1 MYELDEDKVCRAM
14 AQMLLQNAVK
24 FNLSEFQE
32 VWQQSVPEG
41 MSTRLDQLS
50 VRGCTHLALICI
62 TFAVRCLIIV
72 CLCLCGLGLS
82 SGGLQL
88 EARDHLTVAS

>member
-1 MYELDEDKVCRAM
+1 MYALDEDKVCRAM

-41 MSTRLDQLS
+41 VSTRLDQLS
-50 VRGCTHLALICI
+50 VRRCTCTHLAVICV
-62 TFAVRCLIIV
+62 TSTVRGLIIEWSMCV
-72 CLCLCGLGLS
+72 LRR
-82 SGGLQL
+82 
-88 EARDHLTVAS
+88 A

>member
-1 MYELDEDKVCRAM
+1 MFVFLGKLNPYFLPTLYSGVNTKHEEFFYPDGEVMFALEEDKVCRSM

-24 FNLSEFQE
+24 FNLSEFQD

-50 VRGCTHLALICI
+50 VSSFMIINIHLY
-62 TFAVRCLIIV
+62 
-72 CLCLCGLGLS
+72 
-82 SGGLQL
+82 
-88 EARDHLTVAS
+88 

>member
-1 MYELDEDKVCRAM
+1 MSVTFFSFAAEVYFEMNEDKICTAT

-41 MSTRLDQLS
+41 MRTRLDQLKVITKLVNLVS
-50 VRGCTHLALICI
+50 CI
-62 TFAVRCLIIV
+62 SRMLLLLYCVGLV
-72 CLCLCGLGLS
+72 CES
-82 SGGLQL
+82 
-88 EARDHLTVAS
+88 

>member
-1 MYELDEDKVCRAM
+1 MYALDEDKVCRAM

-50 VRGCTHLALICI
+50 VRGYAYTYLAGIYVIFTGLITVC
-62 TFAVRCLIIV
+62 V
-72 CLCLCGLGLS
+72 CLRACFR
-82 SGGLQL
+82 
-88 EARDHLTVAS
+88 A

>member
-24 FNLSEFQE
+24 FNLLEFQE

-50 VRGCTHLALICI
+50 VR
-62 TFAVRCLIIV
+62 
-72 CLCLCGLGLS
+72 
-82 SGGLQL
+82 
-88 EARDHLTVAS
+88 